1 MRKWFSRVAALPERK
16 RIEQDLNEEIGTHL
30 QMEIDANLE
39 RGMPLEEATQ
49 TARRNTGN
57 LTLIRES
64 AREAWG
70 FAFLESIFQDIRFG
84 ARLLRRNP
92 GFTAAAVLTLALGI
106 GANTAIFTVIRTIL
120 LAPLPYPQPD
130 RIVRLESVF
139 DDLKPQPYISILKFV
154 KLRDLHETFGDATL
168 YWAWGGRVNL
178 TSGDRPEQV
187 GGIRVSAN
195 YFKLFGA
202 AFALGRAFTPEEDRP
217 GGPPVVVLSDGLW
230 RRRFGADPQ
239 IVGKTISIGGAP
251 YQVTGILKPG
261 FYWDSDVD
269 LWVPLQA
276 DLASTGVSHEYYA
289 AARLKP
295 GVSLAQAN
303 VVMKAVFDR
312 YHREFQGNMA
322 FGGQTLAAERVLTVA
337 TKEIRPT
344 LNLLFAAGLLVLLI
358 ACANL
363 ANLLLA
369 RGSARDHEIAIRA
382 ALAAGRGRIIRQLLT
397 ESVLLTAG
405 GSLLGLFLGWAG
417 LRTLLRASLASFPR
431 LGEHGANLMMDR
443 EVMAFA
449 LGLGV
454 LTSAFYG
461 LIPALQAVRADTSK
475 SLRSGG
481 TRTATGNHHRRMR
494 SLLVVTEIA
503 VAIVLL
509 IGAALLVRTYRALRS
524 VQPGFDGTNV
534 IALDMAVDGPRFQK
548 AAQMARLAH
557 DGTQRVE
564 AIPGVKAATTTWT
577 LPLEPPNDPQF
588 FTIEGRPLAG
598 KTYHGIGDWRI
609 VTPHYFDVFRIPILR
624 GRFFTDHDESAGVPV
639 VVINNQMANALWPN
653 GNPIGQRIWLNKGLG
668 AGFEEAA
675 PRQII
680 GIAGDVKDSGLSTAT
695 GMLIYVPVSQVQ
707 DAVLPFYSRAFR
719 LMWAVRTGTGPFAL
733 SESIKRTLAEVS
745 GGLPVGHVRSMDQ
758 VRAESTARV
767 DFTTSL
773 FTIFAVLAISLA
785 AVGIYG
791 VMAYTV
797 EQRRR
802 EIGIRV
808 AVGAAPRN
816 VIGMILRESGRLTL
830 AGIAIGIICGLA
842 LTKFLAS
849 FLFGVTPHD
858 PVAFAAT
865 TILLGVIAVFAASI
879 PARNAMRVDPVVA
892 LRGE

>member
-1 MRKWFSRVAALPERK
+1 MRKWFSRLAAIGERK
-16 RIEQDLNEEIGTHL
+16 RIDEDLHEEINTHL

-39 RGMPLEEATQ
+39 RGMPLEEATRS
-49 TARRNTGN
+49 ARRNTGN

-70 FAFLESIFQDIRFG
+70 FTFLESVFQDIRFA
-84 ARLLRRNP
+84 ARLLRHNP

-120 LAPLPYPQPD
+120 LAPLPYPQAD
-130 RIVRLESVF
+130 RIVRLQSVF
-139 DDLKPQPYISILKFV
+139 DDLKPQPYLSILKFV
-154 KLRDLHETFGDATL
+154 KLRDHYETFEDATL
-168 YWAWGGRVNL
+168 YWAYGGRANL

-187 GGIRVSAN
+187 GSLHVSAN
-195 YFKLFGA
+195 YFRLFGA
-202 AFALGRAFTPEEDRP
+202 TPALGRAFTSDEDRP
-217 GGPPVVVLSDGLW
+217 GGPLVVVMSDGLW

-239 IVGKTISIGGAP
+239 IVGKTIGIGGAP

-261 FYWDSDVD
+261 FYWEGDVD
-269 LWVPLQA
+269 LWLPLQA

-295 GVSLAQAN
+295 AVSLTQGN
-303 VVMKAVFDR
+303 VVMKAVFEAF
-312 YHREFQGNMA
+312 HRQFQGNMA
-322 FGGQTLAAERVLTVA
+322 FAGQGLAAESVQTVA

-344 LNLLFAAGLLVLLI
+344 LNLLFGAGLLVLLI

-369 RGSARDHEIAIRA
+369 RGLARNHEISIRA
-382 ALAAGRGRIIRQLLT
+382 ALAAGRGRIIRQLFT
-397 ESVLLTAG
+397 ESVLLSAG
-405 GSLLGLFLGWAG
+405 GSLLGLVLGWVG
-417 LRTLLRASLASFPR
+417 LRALLSVSLATLPR
-431 LGEHGANLMMDR
+431 LGERGANLVMDR
-443 EVMAFA
+443 EVIAFA
-449 LGLGV
+449 LGLGI
-454 LTSAFYG
+454 LTSVFYG
-461 LIPALQAVRADTSK
+461 LIPALQAVRTDTGN
-475 SLRSGG
+475 SLQNGG
-481 TRTATGNHHRRMR
+481 TRTATGNHQRRMR

-509 IGAALLVRTYRALRS
+509 IGAALLIRTYQALRS
-524 VQPGFDGTNV
+524 VQPGFDGSNV
-534 IALDMAVDGPRFQK
+534 IALDMSVDGPRFQK
-548 AAQMARLAH
+548 AADMARLAH
-557 DGTQRVE
+557 DGTERLE
-564 AIPGVKAATTTWT
+564 AISGVKAAATTWT

-624 GRFFTDHDESAGVPV
+624 GRFFTDHDRSLGVPV
-639 VVINNQMANALWPN
+639 VVINNQMAKALWPN
-653 GNPIGQRIWLNKGLG
+653 SNPLGQRIWLNKGLG

-675 PRQII
+675 PRVIV
-680 GIAGDVKDSGLSTAT
+680 GVAGDVKDSGLSAAT
-695 GMLIYVPVSQVQ
+695 GMLIYVPVAQVQ

-719 LMWAVRTGTGPFAL
+719 LMWAIRTGTEPIAL
-733 SESIKRTLAEVS
+733 SESIKHILAEVS
-745 GGLPVGHVRSMDQ
+745 GGLPVGHVRSMDE
-758 VRAESTARV
+758 VRAESTARI

-773 FTIFAVLAISLA
+773 FTIFAVLAVSLA
-785 AVGIYG
+785 AIGIYG
-791 VMAYTV
+791 VIAYTV

-808 AVGAAPRN
+808 AVGASPRN
-816 VIGMILRESGRLTL
+816 VIEMILRESGRLTL
-830 AGIAIGIICGLA
+830 AGIAIGVACGLA

-849 FLFGVTPHD
+849 FLFGVTPRD

-865 TILLGVIAVFAASI
+865 AFLLGAIALFAASI
-879 PARNAMRVDPVVA
+879 PARRATRVDPVVA